1 MVDRHDLA
9 LARARVL
16 LADIAPEIPE
26 ADIVP
31 EASLTDD
38 LRLDLVSVWAL
49 ANGLEKL
56 AKVEI
61 LDADICAARTLGELL
76 EHALTDVPLD
86 FRDADGSPT
95 QSQQPQSGNNPAVET
110 PTDPALHGDTSQPAE
125 VEDCHESAGEGDL
138 NAAMQDLAALFNN

>member
-16 LADIAPEIPE
+16 LSDIAPEIPE
-26 ADIVP
+26 ADIVA
-31 EASLTDD
+31 EANLTDD

-61 LDADICAARTLGELL
+61 LDADICAARTLGDLL

-86 FRDADGSPT
+86 FRETNGSPT
-95 QSQQPQSGNNPAVET
+95 QSPQPQSGNNSAAET

-125 VEDCHESAGEGDL
+125 VEDGQKFAGEDDL